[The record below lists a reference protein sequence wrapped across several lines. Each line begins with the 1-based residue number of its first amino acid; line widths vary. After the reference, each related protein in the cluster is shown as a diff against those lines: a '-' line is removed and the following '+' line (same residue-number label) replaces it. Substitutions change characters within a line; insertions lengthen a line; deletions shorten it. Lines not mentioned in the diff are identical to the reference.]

1 MNTMNMARAV
11 EAIIDPLRRLKHGL
25 KQLELRLS
33 DQQSAK
39 LIDFVEL
46 LEKWNRV
53 YNLTAI
59 RDRQLSVSA
68 HLLDCLAV
76 APYLTGRRVLDV
88 GSGAG
93 LPGIPLA
100 IARPEWDFVL
110 LDSNQKKAA
119 FLRQA
124 VAELRLKN
132 ANVTC
137 ERVEAWRPVQRF
149 DSIICRALASLTD
162 FVSLSKHLLAPGGTF
177 AAMKGA
183 YPHEEIAQLS
193 AEYRVKEVF
202 PLAIPELNAQRHLVL
217 IESA

>member
-1 MNTMNMARAV
+1 MNMASAI
-11 EAIIDPLRRLKHGL
+11 EATLGEMRQLKRGL
-25 KQLELRLS
+25 KALGLRLS
-33 DQQSAK
+33 DQQCAK
-39 LIDFVEL
+39 LIEFVDI

-53 YNLTAI
+53 YNLTGI
-59 RDRQLSVSA
+59 RERQLSVSA
-68 HLLDCLAV
+68 HILDCLAV

-100 IARPEWDFVL
+100 IAQPEWDFAL

-124 VAELRLKN
+124 VAELRVEN
-132 ANVTC
+132 AKVIC
-137 ERVEAWRPVQRF
+137 ERVETWQPAQQF

-162 FVSLSKHLLAPGGTF
+162 FVRLSKHLLAPGGAF
-177 AAMKGA
+177 AAMKGS
-183 YPHEEIAQLS
+183 YPRDEIAQLS
-193 AEYRVKEVF
+193 TEYRVTRVL